1 MTVILCILLK
11 LSFIHSSIQLTSQ
24 HPYME
29 TFIGKP
35 HVYTI
40 DVNNLDLVE
49 ATIKEIISLEVRQFS
64 AEQTF
69 ELHSFTETKLLIY
82 YLAEPKLVAGYL
94 CMLFPS
100 CFLFVCLFVCFFKV
114 KPFLPY
120 EWTPGGMLER
130 LNAFVEKMV
139 SSLGG
144 NTIPM

>member
-11 LSFIHSSIQLTSQ
+11 VSFIHSSIQLTSQ

-69 ELHSFTETKLLIY
+69 ELHSFTETKLLLSSRTKTCCWLSLY
-82 YLAEPKLVAGYL
+82 ALPF
-94 CMLFPS
+94 M
-100 CFLFVCLFVCFFKV
+100 LFVCLFVCLFFQGK
-114 KPFLPY
+114 
-120 EWTPGGMLER
+120 TI
-130 LNAFVEKMV
+130 
-139 SSLGG
+139 SSLRMDSRRDAG
-144 NTIPM
+144 TFKHLS